1 MTASPAQIEAN
12 RRNAARST
20 GPKTPEGKARSRGN
34 SYKHG
39 LTGDGVVLPEED
51 AAEVERLARAFR
63 AELDPPGEVGD
74 VLVRRMAT
82 LAVRMDRCVGQETAA
97 LSARVRVALD
107 DFKAPE
113 GADAEEAARLRAE
126 AGRRAMFDPSKEAC
140 LARKYEAAAERGF
153 FRALA
158 DLRRLKK
165 ESSRA
170 PASEMEDQA
179 EASLARLG
187 SFSLAETP
195 ARSSPPQPSRPAPTA
210 PTAPSKPVPA
220 PSSAWDAAVPGH
232 FDLPFA
238 IGLAR

>member
-74 VLVRRMAT
+74 VLVRRMA
-82 LAVRMDRCVGQETAA
+82 LLSVRMARCVEQETAA
-97 LSARVRVALD
+97 LSDRVRAALD
-107 DFKAPE
+107 DFEAPE
-113 GADAEEAARLRAE
+113 GADAEQAARLRAE

-140 LARKYEAAAERGF
+140 LARKYEAAAERSF
-153 FRALA
+153 FRS
-158 DLRRLKK
+158 LREIRQLRK
-165 ESSRA
+165 ESSRS
-170 PASEMEDQA
+170 PASEIEAQA
-179 EASLARLG
+179 RASLARLG
-187 SFSLAETP
+187 SFLQAEAP
-195 ARSSPPQPSRPAPTA
+195 ARPTPPKPSPPASPAPPAPSRPL
-210 PTAPSKPVPA
+210 PA
-220 PSSAWDAAVPGH
+220 PSPAWNPADPGH